1 MKLILLILTAASL
14 AACADPDVKRAA
26 LGTLAGAANGYDTGG
41 SQGAKLGAA
50 SGLANS
56 LATAA
61 KQPRNVQP

>member
-1 MKLILLILTAASL
+1 MKLLLILTAASL

-26 LGTLAGAANGYDTGG
+26 LGTIAGAANGYASGG

-56 LATAA
+56 LTTAA